1 VVEEDSKSSQQEP
14 KQDRAPL
21 SAEAC
26 DSAAAG
32 SEPPAEKAPPAAG
45 VAAIAETHVEFRA
58 PKSLAEEK
66 FEIVITWIK
75 DQKTLFDAFL
85 VALSFHVV
93 MFPVLWFVGWAL
105 PWPKPPVVTTIVEF
119 DLQEW
124 MRTGKPKKIIDFRDP
139 ELNQ

>member
-1 VVEEDSKSSQQEP
+1 MTASQGKIVGEEETLKSSQMQSVPGGTSLSPEN
-14 KQDRAPL
+14 QDDH
-21 SAEAC
+21 SM
-26 DSAAAG
+26 G
-32 SEPPAEKAPPAAG
+32 SGVQTSSKNPAE
-45 VAAIAETHVEFRA
+45 FRLQQ
-58 PKSLAEEK
+58 SLAEEK
-66 FEIVITWIK
+66 FDKVISWIK

-124 MRTGKPKKIIDFRDP
+124 MKSGKPKKIIEFRDP
-139 ELNQ
+139 ELNP